1 MKRSE
6 FEIGRINDTVRM
18 SSRKLT
24 RELEDVIKLVERST
38 ATAKSKTSVLKGLA
52 EVLESMRRVGELK
65 EVEVPSSTPSRAER
79 LRDQRSQKN
88 QERLS
93 RRGSKDTRDTDSK
106 TEPPDRTRVREET
119 EQGIEQDE

>member
-65 EVEVPSSTPSRAER
+65 EVEVPSPAPSRAER
-79 LRDQRSQKN
+79 LRDQKN